1 MTQMLADIRPTP
13 FSDPDITAKGEKRA
27 HVAFDRLSTLW
38 VMTGTLCNIACANC
52 YIESSPENDRLVYIT
67 PDELEPYL
75 DEVEALGCGPIEIG
89 FTGGEPFLNPHMAAL
104 AGAALKRGH
113 SVLILTNAMRPMMRP
128 RVQGELLDLQARYPG
143 GITLRISLDHYA
155 AEIHDAERGAGGF
168 AATLDGVNW
177 LSKNGFS
184 LALAGRQMT
193 DETMAEARAGY
204 AALIAQH
211 GWDIDAAD
219 PAKVVIFPEM
229 DPAGSPPEITVDC
242 WGILNKN
249 SADIMCA
256 SSRMIIKRRG
266 AEHPGVVA
274 CTLLPYD
281 PQFELARTLTES
293 LKPVKLNHK
302 FCAQFCVLGGA
313 SCSA

>member
-13 FSDPDITAKGEKRA
+13 FGDPDITAKGEKRA

-155 AEIHDAERGAGGF
+155 AEIHDAERGTGGF

-177 LSKNGFS
+177 LSENGFS

-249 SADIMCA
+249 PADIMCA